1 MNFNIHKSMFFMI
14 MLMSSIFTITSNS
27 WINMWLGMEINM
39 MSFIPQMMKINNSL
53 STESMMKYLLIQA
66 ISSMNF
72 MFFIMFKTL
81 NMKWFE
87 MNNYYNYIIMI
98 LNLTILM
105 KMGAAPF
112 YQWFPK
118 VMKGLNWT
126 NCYLLSTWQ
135 KIIPMIIL
143 YYIFLNNILIFSII
157 LSTIIGSILGLN
169 QNNLK
174 MLMSYSSINHISWMI
189 SSLMIN
195 INMWI
200 IYFIIYSYMNYIL
213 MLLFNYIQ
221 SFNIIQI
228 YLMNMPIYIK
238 MMIFMNLLSLGGLPP
253 LLGFLPKWMLIN
265 NMIIHNMNFI
275 VFILIMCSLIN
286 LFYYLRISFSSF
298 MMNNFKI
305 KWNNSMYLYKM
316 NYMNL
321 FMYMSMFMLMIITL
335 LYQYLI

>member
-14 MLMSSIFTITSNS
+14 MLLSSIFTITSNS

-53 STESMMKYLLIQA
+53 SSESMMKYFLIQA

-72 MFFIMFKTL
+72 MFFILFKTL
-81 NMKWFE
+81 NLKWFE
-87 MNNYYNYIIMI
+87 FNNLYMFIMLI

-118 VMKGLNWT
+118 VMKGLSWM

-143 YYIFLNNILIFSII
+143 SYLMVYNILIISII
-157 LSTIIGSILGLN
+157 MSAIIGSILGLN

-189 SSLMIN
+189 SSLLIN
-195 INMWI
+195 MNMWI
-200 IYFIIYSYMNYIL
+200 IYFIMYMYMNYIL

-228 YLMNMPIYIK
+228 YLMNMPISIK

-265 NMIIHNMNFI
+265 KMIIYNMNFI

-298 MMNNFKI
+298 TMNNFKI
-305 KWNNSMYLYKM
+305 KWNKYLFLYQM
-316 NYMNL
+316 NYLNL
-321 FMYMSMFMLMIITL
+321 LMFISIFMLLIITL
-335 LYQYLI
+335 IYQYIS